1 MAIAIKNPFIR
12 FVNNENKDKSSEK
25 YPPKLPVRNKM
36 IIGID
41 ATANEYETIL
51 RNPILK

>member
-1 MAIAIKNPFIR
+1 MKKPFIL

-25 YPPKLPVRNKM
+25 YPPKLPERDNI

-41 ATANEYETIL
+41 ATPNE
-51 RNPILK
+51 